1 MRILGVDYGEKR
13 VGLAV
18 SDPLGMFAQPLE
30 AVQVED
36 DLPAAAER
44 IAEVAREYE
53 AAEIVLGL
61 PKNMNNTLGPKA
73 EEALAFKELL
83 VEKTGL
89 PVITWDERL
98 STRQAERHL
107 RQTGWS
113 RRRRK
118 ERVDMVAAQI
128 ILQGYLDFR
137 AKKSAR
143 Q

>member
-30 AVQVED
+30 AVEVAG
-36 DLPAAAER
+36 DLSKAAER
-44 IAEVAREYE
+44 VGEVAREYD

-61 PKNMNNTLGPKA
+61 PRNMNDTLGPKA
-73 EEALAFKELL
+73 EEALAFREILI
-83 VEKTGL
+83 EKTGL

-118 ERVDMVAAQI
+118 KRVDMVAAQI

-137 AKKSAR
+137 AKGGTSG
-143 Q
+143 